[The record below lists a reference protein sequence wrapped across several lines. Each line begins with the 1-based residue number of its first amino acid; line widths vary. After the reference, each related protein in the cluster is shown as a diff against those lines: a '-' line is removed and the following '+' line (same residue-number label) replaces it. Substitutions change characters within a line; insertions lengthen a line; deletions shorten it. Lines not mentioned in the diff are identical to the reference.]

1 MVCVNPLVNRKGGEI
16 MSLEKEIKKAIDM
29 ANDLCYDEK
38 CKEDLRH
45 AKNEI
50 QIENIL
56 KAARR
61 RTND

>member
-1 MVCVNPLVNRKGGEI
+1 